1 MEHGSQI
8 CSNPSHDWK
17 KSLESGLPR
26 ASGAGAR
33 QIWSLAVHPIS
44 NPFWI
49 TIGPLVISWQSPTNY
64 PLGNH
69 GKPRPLL
76 GDDESWHRDRLNGR
90 FLVESRGAL
99 PQTRQTPDE
108 LQHNGGIRNGIVRNA
123 GSCSNVSLSLF
134 DVCVFWGGY
143 LWDGF
148 SNHGLCKQQPWSQQ
162 ITKKHMLGVGTAPP
176 NTKNHRPPISIGRAL
191 PLKNDQNHDEPKS

>member
-1 MEHGSQI
+1 MFKSITWLKKIFGI
-8 CSNPSHDWK
+8 RIAPSLRCR
-17 KSLESGLPR
+17 SPANLEPGRAPYFKPILNHHWSIGYFMAITHQLP
-26 ASGAGAR
+26 A
-33 QIWSLAVHPIS
+33 
-44 NPFWI
+44 
-49 TIGPLVISWQSPTNY
+49 
-64 PLGNH
+64 
-69 GKPRPLL
+69 GKPWETQTAP
-76 GDDESWHRDRLNGR
+76 GR
-90 FLVESRGAL
+90 RRVLAPWSTEWTVSCGIPRRS
-99 PQTRQTPDE
+99 PRTRQTPDE

-148 SNHGLCKQQPWSQQ
+148 RNHGLCKQQPWSQQ